1 MVSRGAPVAE
11 QMDAILNDMVFQV
24 DLVNGTTAT
33 TNIAVTGIDTG
44 DKLVAVIGFDPDH
57 ATPASQVQSFTSE
70 ASITS
75 NGNIQ
80 LSTTNSTG
88 FDLLVIWLDIT
99 E

>member
-1 MVSRGAPVAE
+1 MVSRNAPVAE
-11 QMDAILNDMVFQV
+11 QVDAILNDMVFKV

-33 TNIAVTGIDTG
+33 TNIAVAVIATT
-44 DKLVAVIGFDPDH
+44 DKLVAVIGFDPDN
-57 ATPASQVQSFTSE
+57 ATPASQVQNFTSE

-75 NGNIQ
+75 SGNIQ
-80 LSTTNSTG
+80 LSTTNTTG